1 MMRLSDLGAGSRHS
15 MFGLLFSSLSAALA
29 ALAMLFAQQAS
40 AQSSPEP
47 LPAAQAGPAVP
58 SFDIELH
65 VPAPAHDL
73 LQKHLDLQRYREVAD
88 LDENEVARLTT
99 MADANVRELLGT
111 LGYFSPVVSITQRTG
126 ARPTIVI
133 AVELGRKTIVDRVDI
148 AFEGALATSTDRDT
162 VAQGDAIRERWGLP
176 AGQEFTQD
184 GWDDA
189 KAQALRRLAARRF
202 LAGHLSDSVADI
214 DAATGRARL
223 GVRMDS
229 GPVYRL
235 GDLRVKGVDRYDARL
250 VPRLARLPVG
260 SEYDRD
266 KVVEAQLRLTG
277 SGYYDSAF
285 IFVDPDGDPAAVP
298 VQVTVR
304 EAALQKLVL
313 GVGLT
318 TDSGARL
325 SVEHTHNRLPAIGW
339 RAVTTLQA
347 DRKTPLAQ
355 TEWTAIP
362 DEEGW
367 RWSVLGRAERLLDGD
382 LATQGRRLRFG
393 RFKAGDNIDR
403 NVYLQYDRALVRSVS
418 GLSLDAAAIG
428 AGSALSVNYV
438 WTGRHFKN
446 LPTPTGGFGLGAEL
460 GGGVTLG
467 GDRSPFAR
475 GLVRWLG
482 LRPLSRGR
490 LQLRAEGAAVV
501 VRSSARLP
509 ATLLFRTGGDTTVR
523 GYGFRDIGVALPGG
537 GVGPGRYEA
546 VGSVEWQR
554 PIRRNGVDS
563 AWESLLFVDTGAVA
577 NRPGDLRPVV
587 GVGTG
592 VRWRSP
598 IGPVEGALA
607 YGVQARRFR
616 LHLTVGFQF

>member
-1 MMRLSDLGAGSRHS
+1 MMLLPDPVRALASMLGLTS
-15 MFGLLFSSLSAALA
+15 SSLPAALA
-29 ALAMLFAQQAS
+29 ALALLLSSAAVAQPSTEAV
-40 AQSSPEP
+40 PT
-47 LPAAQAGPAVP
+47 AAAGALLP
-58 SFDIELH
+58 SFDIELRT
-65 VPAPAHDL
+65 PAPVRDL
-73 LQKHLDLQRYREVAD
+73 LEKHLELQRYREVPD
-88 LDENEVARLTT
+88 LDDNELARLMT
-99 MADANVRELLGT
+99 MADRDVRELLGT
-111 LGYFSPVVSITQRTG
+111 LGYFNPVVTITRQDG

-133 AVELGRKTIVDRVDI
+133 QVELGDKTMVDGVDI
-148 AFEGALATSTDRDT
+148 AFEGTMATSTDPDTIAQRD
-162 VAQGDAIRERWGLP
+162 GIRERWGLP
-176 AGQEFTQD
+176 AGQEFTQG

-202 LAGHLSDSVADI
+202 LAGRISDSVADI
-214 DAATGRARL
+214 DAAGSRAHLGLRL
-223 GVRMDS
+223 DS
-229 GPVYRL
+229 GPAYRL
-235 GDLRVKGVDRYDARL
+235 GGLRVQGVERYDPRL

-393 RFKAGDNIDR
+393 RFKSGDNIDR

-438 WTGRHFKN
+438 WTGRHFRN

-607 YGVQARRFR
+607 YGVQPRRFR